1 MAEILAG
8 VGVVVM
14 LAFMA
19 VAALVVK
26 FAYIV
31 VPIAIAWF
39 FVAMVPSRTWEQFRN
54 SFRTPA
60 PIRVRSRR

>member
-8 VGVVVM
+8 MGVVVM
-14 LAFMA
+14 LAV
-19 VAALVVK
+19 VAAMTIVVK
-26 FAYIV
+26 FAYII
-31 VPIAIAWF
+31 VPIVLAWF
-39 FVAMVPSRTWEQFRN
+39 LFALIPSKTWEQFRN

>member
-8 VGVVVM
+8 MGVVVM

-26 FAYIV
+26 FAYIF

-39 FVAMVPSRTWEQFRN
+39 FVAMVPSSTWEQFRN